1 MESNQYFSVFI
12 LSVCAIHLAVAIGV
26 RLQSW
31 WQAFVAGR
39 HRPQRPLV
47 QAARGVGLLAT
58 TNKQQHSDWYVFFHC
73 TDLVG
78 KEPSPKSDF
87 SSSRKNL
94 LPPLKKAGSSR
105 RHQETRLSLTRS

>member
-12 LSVCAIHLAVAIGV
+12 LSVCAIHLAVTIGV

-39 HRPQRPLV
+39 HRSQRPV
-47 QAARGVGLLAT
+47 QTDRGVGLLAT
-58 TNKQQHSDWYVFFHC
+58 ANKQQRGDWYVFFHC

-87 SSSRKNL
+87 PSSRKSL

-105 RHQETRLSLTRS
+105 RHQETRLTLTRS